1 MYGLSNQP
9 RNLGT
14 FEFSM
19 KIREDFN
26 ALFGVNPDLVSS
38 APGRVNLIGE
48 HIDYSDGFVLPFAI
62 QARTFSAIRLRSDD
76 RIRVSSNQHKR
87 EIFESSTEKLK
98 PLTGPVWTRY
108 ILGVLWSLDIK
119 AGLDI
124 LVDSEVPSGAGLS
137 SSAALEC
144 SVAVAVNQ
152 HLQLGKSLS
161 ELARATQRAENEY
174 VGVPCG
180 IMDQSISLMGRS
192 GHALLLDC
200 RDLSTRQI
208 KVDFESNGLKL
219 LIVDTR
225 AHHALVDGGYAQR
238 RAQCEA
244 VAKELGVKAL
254 RDLSLGELE
263 GARNRLPEI
272 NYIRARH
279 AVTEI
284 SRVLEAV
291 KHLEADQFASF
302 GSLLTKSHQSLRDD
316 YNVSC
321 PELDLAVD
329 TALEL
334 GALGA
339 RMVGGGFGGS
349 AIALI
354 RDEDS
359 ARVAREI
366 EQAFSKSGFGS
377 PRFFDSLPGDGAR
390 VESSN

>member
-1 MYGLSNQP
+1 
-9 RNLGT
+9 
-14 FEFSM
+14 M
-19 KIREDFN
+19 KVREDFTSF
-26 ALFGVNPDLVSS
+26 FGVAPDLITS

-62 QARTFSAIRLRSDD
+62 QARTYCAVRVRDD
-76 RIRVSSNQHKR
+76 ERIRVASNQHRK
-87 EIFESSTEKLK
+87 EIFESSVDAFK
-98 PLTGPVWTRY
+98 PMTGLIWTRY
-108 ILGVLWSLDIK
+108 ILGVLWALDVK
-119 AGLDI
+119 FGLDI

-144 SVAVAVNQ
+144 SVATGIN
-152 HLQLGKSLS
+152 HKFDLGKSLTD
-161 ELARATQRAENEY
+161 LARITQKAENEY

-180 IMDQSISLMGRS
+180 IMDQSISLMGKN

-225 AHHALVDGGYAQR
+225 AHHALVDGGYAER
-238 RAQCEA
+238 RNQCES
-244 VAKELGVKAL
+244 VSSELGVKAL
-254 RDLSLGELE
+254 RDLTLGELE
-263 GARNRLPEI
+263 SARNRLPEV
-272 NYIRARH
+272 NFRRARH
-279 AVTEI
+279 GVSEI
-284 SRVLEAV
+284 ARVIEAV
-291 KHLEADQFASF
+291 KFLEADQFIEF
-302 GSLLTKSHQSLRDD
+302 GQLLNESHTSLRDD

-321 PELDLAVD
+321 PELDLAVE
-329 TALEL
+329 TAQSL

-354 RDEDS
+354 KDEDA
-359 ARVAREI
+359 ARVALEI
-366 EQAFSKSGFGS
+366 ERAFSENGFGA

-390 VESSN
+390 VENF

>member
-1 MYGLSNQP
+1 MN
-9 RNLGT
+9 
-14 FEFSM
+14 
-19 KIREDFN
+19 IREDF
-26 ALFGVNPDLVSS
+26 AKLFGLNPDLVSS

-62 QARTFSAIRLRSDD
+62 QARTYCALRIRSDE
-76 RIRVSSNQHKR
+76 RIRVATNQHKR
-87 EIFESSTEKLK
+87 DIFESSISELK
-98 PLTGPVWTRY
+98 TQTGPVWSRY
-108 ILGVLWSLDIK
+108 ILGVLWALEIK
-119 AGLDI
+119 VGVEI

-144 SVAVAVNQ
+144 SVAIAINH
-152 HLQLGKSLS
+152 HLELGRSLT
-161 ELARATQRAENEY
+161 ELARITQRAENEY

-180 IMDQSISLMGRS
+180 IMDQSISLMGRA

-208 KVDFESNGLKL
+208 KVDFESHDLKL

-225 AHHALVDGGYAQR
+225 AHHALVDGGYAER
-238 RAQCEA
+238 RAQCES
-244 VAKELGVKAL
+244 VAKALGVRAM

-263 GARNRLPEI
+263 AARTRLPDV
-272 NYIRARH
+272 NYKRARH

-291 KHLEADQFASF
+291 KVLEADDFSNF
-302 GSLLTKSHQSLRDD
+302 GDLLTKSHQSLRDD

-329 TALEL
+329 TALNL

-354 RDEDS
+354 RSDD
-359 ARVAREI
+359 AAKVALGI
-366 EQAFSKSGFGS
+366 EQAFEKRGFSS

-390 VESSN
+390 VESY

>member
-1 MYGLSNQP
+1 MN
-9 RNLGT
+9 
-14 FEFSM
+14 
-19 KIREDFN
+19 IREDF
-26 ALFGVNPDLVSS
+26 AKLFGLNPDLVSS

-62 QARTFSAIRLRSDD
+62 KARTYCALRIRSDE
-76 RIRVSSNQHKR
+76 RIRVATNQHKR
-87 EIFESSTEKLK
+87 DIFESFISELK
-98 PLTGPVWTRY
+98 PQTGPVWSRY
-108 ILGVLWSLDIK
+108 ILGVLWALGIK
-119 AGLDI
+119 VGVEI

-144 SVAVAVNQ
+144 SVAIALNH
-152 HLQLGKSLS
+152 HLELGRSLT
-161 ELARATQRAENEY
+161 ELARITQRAENEY

-180 IMDQSISLMGRS
+180 IMDQSISLMGRA

-208 KVDFESNGLKL
+208 KVDFESHDLKL

-225 AHHALVDGGYAQR
+225 AHHALVDGGYAER
-238 RAQCEA
+238 RAQCES
-244 VAKELGVKAL
+244 VAKALGVRAM

-263 GARNRLPEI
+263 AARTRLPDV
-272 NYIRARH
+272 NYKRARH

-291 KHLEADQFASF
+291 KVLEADDFSNF
-302 GSLLTKSHQSLRDD
+302 GDLLTKSHQSLRDD

-329 TALEL
+329 TALNL

-354 RDEDS
+354 RSDD
-359 ARVAREI
+359 AAKVALGI
-366 EQAFSKSGFGS
+366 EQAFEKRGFSS

-390 VESSN
+390 VESY

>member
-1 MYGLSNQP
+1 MN
-9 RNLGT
+9 
-14 FEFSM
+14 
-19 KIREDFN
+19 IREDF
-26 ALFGVNPDLVSS
+26 AKLFGLNPDLVSS

-62 QARTFSAIRLRSDD
+62 QARTYCALRIRSDE
-76 RIRVSSNQHKR
+76 RIRVATNQHKR
-87 EIFESSTEKLK
+87 DIFESSISELK
-98 PLTGPVWTRY
+98 PQTGPVWSRY
-108 ILGVLWSLDIK
+108 ILGVLWALGVK
-119 AGLDI
+119 VGVEI

-144 SVAVAVNQ
+144 SVAIALNH
-152 HLQLGKSLS
+152 HLELGRSLT
-161 ELARATQRAENEY
+161 ELARITQRAENEY

-180 IMDQSISLMGRS
+180 IMDQSISLMGRA

-208 KVDFESNGLKL
+208 KVDFESNNLKL

-225 AHHALVDGGYAQR
+225 AHHALVDGGYAER
-238 RAQCEA
+238 RAQCES
-244 VAKELGVKAL
+244 VAKALGVRAM

-263 GARNRLPEI
+263 AARTRLPDV
-272 NYIRARH
+272 NYKRARH

-291 KHLEADQFASF
+291 KVLEADDFSNF
-302 GSLLTKSHQSLRDD
+302 GDLLTKSHQSLRDD

-329 TALEL
+329 TALNL

-354 RDEDS
+354 RSDD
-359 ARVAREI
+359 AAKVALGI
-366 EQAFSKSGFGS
+366 EQAFEKRGFSS

-390 VESSN
+390 VESY

>member
-1 MYGLSNQP
+1 MN
-9 RNLGT
+9 
-14 FEFSM
+14 
-19 KIREDFN
+19 IREDF
-26 ALFGVNPDLVSS
+26 AKLFGLNPDLVSS

-62 QARTFSAIRLRSDD
+62 QARTYCALRIRSDE
-76 RIRVSSNQHKR
+76 RIRVATNQHKR
-87 EIFESSTEKLK
+87 DIFESSISELK
-98 PLTGPVWTRY
+98 TQTGPVWSRY
-108 ILGVLWSLDIK
+108 ILGVLWALEIK
-119 AGLDI
+119 VGVEI

-144 SVAVAVNQ
+144 SVAIALNH
-152 HLQLGKSLS
+152 HLELGRSLT
-161 ELARATQRAENEY
+161 ELARITQRAENEY

-180 IMDQSISLMGRS
+180 IMDQSISLMGRA

-208 KVDFESNGLKL
+208 KVDFESHDLKL

-225 AHHALVDGGYAQR
+225 AHHALVDGGYAER
-238 RAQCEA
+238 RAQCES
-244 VAKELGVKAL
+244 VAKALGVRAM

-263 GARNRLPEI
+263 AARTRLPDV
-272 NYIRARH
+272 NYKRARH

-291 KHLEADQFASF
+291 KVLEADDFSNF
-302 GSLLTKSHQSLRDD
+302 GDLLTKSHQSLRDD

-329 TALEL
+329 TALNL

-354 RDEDS
+354 RSDD
-359 ARVAREI
+359 AAKVALGI
-366 EQAFSKSGFGS
+366 EQALEKRGFSS

-390 VESSN
+390 VESY

>member
-1 MYGLSNQP
+1 MN
-9 RNLGT
+9 
-14 FEFSM
+14 
-19 KIREDFN
+19 IREDF
-26 ALFGVNPDLVSS
+26 AKLFGLNPDLVSS

-62 QARTFSAIRLRSDD
+62 KARTYCALRIRSDE
-76 RIRVSSNQHKR
+76 RIRVATNQHKR
-87 EIFESSTEKLK
+87 DIFESSISELK
-98 PLTGPVWTRY
+98 PQTGPVWSRY
-108 ILGVLWSLDIK
+108 ILGVLWALGIK
-119 AGLDI
+119 VGVEI

-144 SVAVAVNQ
+144 SVAIALNH
-152 HLQLGKSLS
+152 HLELGRSLT
-161 ELARATQRAENEY
+161 ELARITQRAENEY

-180 IMDQSISLMGRS
+180 IMDQSISLMGRA

-208 KVDFESNGLKL
+208 KVDFESHDLKL

-225 AHHALVDGGYAQR
+225 AHHALVDGGYAER
-238 RAQCEA
+238 RAQCES
-244 VAKELGVKAL
+244 VAKALGVRAM

-263 GARNRLPEI
+263 AARTRLPDV
-272 NYIRARH
+272 NYKRARH

-291 KHLEADQFASF
+291 KVLEADDFSNF
-302 GSLLTKSHQSLRDD
+302 GDLLTKSHQSLRDD

-329 TALEL
+329 TALSL

-354 RDEDS
+354 RSDD
-359 ARVAREI
+359 AAKVALGI
-366 EQAFSKSGFGS
+366 EQAFEKRGFSS

-390 VESSN
+390 VESY

>member
-1 MYGLSNQP
+1 MN
-9 RNLGT
+9 
-14 FEFSM
+14 
-19 KIREDFN
+19 IREDF
-26 ALFGVNPDLVSS
+26 AKLFGLNPDLVSS

-62 QARTFSAIRLRSDD
+62 QARTYCALRIRSDE
-76 RIRVSSNQHKR
+76 RIRVATNQHKR
-87 EIFESSTEKLK
+87 DIFESSISELK
-98 PLTGPVWTRY
+98 PQTGPVWSRY
-108 ILGVLWSLDIK
+108 ILGVLWALGVK
-119 AGLDI
+119 VGVEI

-144 SVAVAVNQ
+144 SVAIALNH
-152 HLQLGKSLS
+152 HLELGRSLT
-161 ELARATQRAENEY
+161 ELARITQRAENEY

-180 IMDQSISLMGRS
+180 IMDQSISLMGRA

-208 KVDFESNGLKL
+208 KVDFESHDLKL

-225 AHHALVDGGYAQR
+225 AHHALADGGYAER
-238 RAQCEA
+238 RAQCES
-244 VAKELGVKAL
+244 VAKALGVRAM

-263 GARNRLPEI
+263 AARTRLPDV
-272 NYIRARH
+272 NYKRARH

-291 KHLEADQFASF
+291 KVLEADDFSNF
-302 GSLLTKSHQSLRDD
+302 GDLLTKSHQSLRDD

-329 TALEL
+329 TALNL

-354 RDEDS
+354 RSDD
-359 ARVAREI
+359 AAKVALGI
-366 EQAFSKSGFGS
+366 EQAFEKRGFSS

-390 VESSN
+390 VESY

>member
-1 MYGLSNQP
+1 
-9 RNLGT
+9 
-14 FEFSM
+14 M
-19 KIREDFN
+19 KIREDFTT
-26 ALFGVNPDLVSS
+26 LFGVNPDLVAS

-62 QARTFSAIRLRSDD
+62 QARTYCALRIRSDQ
-76 RIRVSSNQHKR
+76 RIRVATNQHKR
-87 EIFESSTEKLK
+87 DVFESSIAELK
-98 PLTGPVWTRY
+98 PQTGPVWTRY
-108 ILGVLWSLDIK
+108 ILGVLWALDIK
-119 AGLDI
+119 VGVEI
-124 LVDSEVPSGAGLS
+124 LVESEVPSGAGLS

-144 SVAVAVNQ
+144 SVATALNA
-152 HLQLGKSLS
+152 HFELGKSLT
-161 ELARATQRAENEY
+161 ELVRITQRAENEY

-180 IMDQSISLMGRS
+180 IMDQSISLMGKA

-208 KVDFESNGLKL
+208 KVDFESNNLKL

-225 AHHALVDGGYAQR
+225 AHHALVDGGYAER

-244 VAKELGVKAL
+244 VAYEFGVKAM
-254 RDLSLGELE
+254 RDLSIGELE
-263 GARNRLPEI
+263 TARTRLPEVS
-272 NYIRARH
+272 YLRARH

-284 SRVLEAV
+284 GRVLEAV
-291 KHLEADQFASF
+291 KVLEADDFYTF
-302 GSLLTKSHQSLRDD
+302 GHLLTKSHQSLRDD

-329 TALEL
+329 TALNL

-354 RDEDS
+354 KSDE
-359 ARVAREI
+359 AAKVAVEI
-366 EQAFSKSGFGS
+366 ERAFSKSGFGS

-390 VESSN
+390 VESY

>member
-1 MYGLSNQP
+1 MN
-9 RNLGT
+9 
-14 FEFSM
+14 
-19 KIREDFN
+19 IREDF
-26 ALFGVNPDLVSS
+26 AKLFGLNPDLVSS

-62 QARTFSAIRLRSDD
+62 QARTYCALRIRNDE
-76 RIRVSSNQHKR
+76 RIRVATNQHKR
-87 EIFESSTEKLK
+87 EIFESSISELK
-98 PLTGPVWTRY
+98 PQTGPVWSRY
-108 ILGVLWSLDIK
+108 ILGVLWTLGIK
-119 AGLDI
+119 VGVEI

-144 SVAVAVNQ
+144 SVAIALNH
-152 HLQLGKSLS
+152 HLELGKSLT
-161 ELARATQRAENEY
+161 ELARITQRAENEY

-180 IMDQSISLMGRS
+180 IMDQSISLMGKS

-208 KVDFESNGLKL
+208 KVDFESNNLKL

-225 AHHALVDGGYAQR
+225 AHHALVDGGYAER

-244 VAKELGVKAL
+244 VAKELGVKAM
-254 RDLSLGELE
+254 RDLSLDELE
-263 GARNRLPEI
+263 AARKRLPEV
-272 NYIRARH
+272 NYMRARH

-291 KHLEADQFASF
+291 KVLEADDFSTF
-302 GSLLTKSHQSLRDD
+302 GNLLTKSHQSLRDD
-316 YNVSC
+316 YSVSC

-329 TALEL
+329 TALNL

-354 RDEDS
+354 RSDD
-359 ARVAREI
+359 AAKVALGI
-366 EQAFSKSGFGS
+366 EQAFEKGGFSS

-390 VESSN
+390 VESY

>member
-1 MYGLSNQP
+1 
-9 RNLGT
+9 
-14 FEFSM
+14 M
-19 KIREDFN
+19 KIREDFTT
-26 ALFGVNPDLVSS
+26 LFGVNPDLVAS

-62 QARTFSAIRLRSDD
+62 QAKTYCALRIRSDE
-76 RIRVSSNQHKR
+76 RIRVATNQHKR
-87 EIFESSTEKLK
+87 DVFESSIAELK
-98 PLTGPVWTRY
+98 PQTGPVWTRY
-108 ILGVLWSLDIK
+108 ILGVLWALDIK
-119 AGLDI
+119 VGVEI

-144 SVAVAVNQ
+144 SVATAFNA
-152 HLQLGKSLS
+152 HFALGKSLT
-161 ELARATQRAENEY
+161 ELARITQRAENEY

-180 IMDQSISLMGRS
+180 IMDQSISLMGKA

-208 KVDFESNGLKL
+208 KVDFESNNLKL
-219 LIVDTR
+219 LIIDTR
-225 AHHALVDGGYAQR
+225 AHHALVDGGYAER

-244 VAKELGVKAL
+244 VARELGVKAM
-254 RDLSLGELE
+254 RDLSIGELE
-263 GARNRLPEI
+263 TARTRLPEV
-272 NYIRARH
+272 NYLRARH

-284 SRVLEAV
+284 GRVLEAV
-291 KHLEADQFASF
+291 KVLEADDFYTF
-302 GSLLTKSHQSLRDD
+302 GNLLTKSHQSLRDD

-329 TALEL
+329 TALNL

-354 RDEDS
+354 KSDE
-359 ARVAREI
+359 AAKVAVEI
-366 EQAFSKSGFGS
+366 ERAFSKSGFGS

-390 VESSN
+390 VESY

>member
-1 MYGLSNQP
+1 
-9 RNLGT
+9 
-14 FEFSM
+14 M
-19 KIREDFN
+19 KIREDFTT
-26 ALFGVNPDLVSS
+26 LFGVNPDLVAS

-62 QARTFSAIRLRSDD
+62 QARTYCALRIRSDE
-76 RIRVSSNQHKR
+76 RIRVATNQHKR
-87 EIFESSTEKLK
+87 DVFESSIAELK
-98 PLTGPVWTRY
+98 PQTGPVWTRY
-108 ILGVLWSLDIK
+108 ILGALWALDIK
-119 AGLDI
+119 VGVEI

-144 SVAVAVNQ
+144 SVATALNA
-152 HLQLGKSLS
+152 HFELGKSLT
-161 ELARATQRAENEY
+161 ELARITQRAENEY

-180 IMDQSISLMGRS
+180 IMDQSISLMGKA

-208 KVDFESNGLKL
+208 KVDFESNDLKL

-225 AHHALVDGGYAQR
+225 AHHALVDGGYAER
-238 RAQCEA
+238 RTQCEA
-244 VAKELGVKAL
+244 VAKELGVKAM
-254 RDLSLGELE
+254 RDLSIGELE
-263 GARNRLPEI
+263 TARTRLPEV
-272 NYIRARH
+272 NYLRARH

-284 SRVLEAV
+284 GRVLEAV
-291 KHLEADQFASF
+291 KVLEADDFNTF
-302 GSLLTKSHQSLRDD
+302 GNLLTKSHKSLRDD

-329 TALEL
+329 TALNL

-354 RDEDS
+354 KSDE
-359 ARVAREI
+359 AAKVAVEI
-366 EQAFSKSGFGS
+366 ERAFSKSGFAS

-390 VESSN
+390 VESY